1 MPQSFS
7 ATETINRSPAD
18 VWATLTD
25 WPAATRWMNGIDSM
39 SADGDTAAGTHIRFH
54 TRGADRDSLIAS
66 CEPGRSIV
74 LRSQQGGVTADYV
87 YRLEPVGEAA
97 TRVTLVAECNFSGL
111 HYRLLA
117 PLIRFAIR
125 RTDGG
130 QIADL
135 KRLMEQEES

>member
-1 MPQSFS
+1 
-7 ATETINRSPAD
+7 
-18 VWATLTD
+18 
-25 WPAATRWMNGIDSM
+25 M
-39 SADGDTAAGTHIRFH
+39 SADGDTAEGTHIRFR

-87 YRLEPVGEAA
+87 YSLEPVGETA

-125 RTDGG
+125 GTDGG

-135 KRLMEQEES
+135 KRLMEREGS

>member
-1 MPQSFS
+1 MQSF
-7 ATETINRSPAD
+7 AVTELVQRPVD
-18 VWATLTD
+18 DLWQVLTD

-39 SADGDTAAGTHIRFH
+39 SADGDTAEGTHIRFH

-66 CEPGRSIV
+66 CEPSRSIV

-87 YRLEPVGEAA
+87 YSLEPVGETA

-135 KRLMEQEES
+135 KRLMERDGS

>member
-1 MPQSFS
+1 MNRAARSCCARSKAAS
-7 ATETINRSPAD
+7 A
-18 VWATLTD
+18 
-25 WPAATRWMNGIDSM
+25 
-39 SADGDTAAGTHIRFH
+39 
-54 TRGADRDSLIAS
+54 
-66 CEPGRSIV
+66 
-74 LRSQQGGVTADYV
+74 ADYV
-87 YRLEPVGEAA
+87 YSLEPVEQAA

-135 KRLMEQEES
+135 KRVMEQEES

>member
-1 MPQSFS
+1 
-7 ATETINRSPAD
+7 
-18 VWATLTD
+18 
-25 WPAATRWMNGIDSM
+25 M
-39 SADGDTAAGTHIRFH
+39 SADGDTAEGTHIRFR

-87 YRLEPVGEAA
+87 YSLEPVGETA

-135 KRLMEQEES
+135 KRLMEREGS